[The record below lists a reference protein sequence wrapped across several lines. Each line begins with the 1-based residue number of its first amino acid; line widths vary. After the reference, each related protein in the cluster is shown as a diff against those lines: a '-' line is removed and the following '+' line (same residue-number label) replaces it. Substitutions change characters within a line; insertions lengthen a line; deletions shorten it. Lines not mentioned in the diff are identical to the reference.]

1 MNKALLAAAAF
12 SAAIAA
18 VPATAQQPA
27 LRPAAQTSSTAVAPM
42 PQRGVFVCDDSA
54 ETRTA
59 FARRYGQV
67 RYVTAEEISTAAALG
82 ETWATPRCITDVELR
97 RYRALI
103 STTPVTVASGR

>member
-27 LRPAAQTSSTAVAPM
+27 MRPLAQTTATTLA

-67 RYVTAEEISTAAALG
+67 RYVTAEEITTAAALG